1 MTPQAE
7 TSHNRTQSFV
17 EIFLND
23 QNSACPDFTD
33 VYVCE
38 IKSSLCRTFVDEL
51 SGFLSSSVLED
62 EMIKYTSESLD
73 FPSLTHLRRVR
84 RRTLAIHGCK
94 QAQTTSDDTFTSS
107 TDRLASLKS
116 NNNTTVV
123 KLEVLLT
130 SVKYLDYLLSVSD
143 KTREKWN
150 HIVSKYNLSVVKRI
164 VPGRSAKSQEEMNEW
179 KRRQNDL
186 EDDAVDGPI
195 EYKRTSWWPTLFFP
209 EKTDEYML
217 RKLELTFEDINYMR
231 DGMMEA
237 INDSKQHKAMSSHYI
252 PGAVVMSPSSKIVIA
267 SSFQERK
274 LQTQTLRSL
283 DHGIDMD
290 LLQVNPLCT
299 PILLA
304 IQGVSR
310 RERCTIAEANVNTDD
325 PTGQV
330 RITLM
335 VVSAVL

>member
-1 MTPQAE
+1 
-7 TSHNRTQSFV
+7 
-17 EIFLND
+17 
-23 QNSACPDFTD
+23 
-33 VYVCE
+33 
-38 IKSSLCRTFVDEL
+38 
-51 SGFLSSSVLED
+51 
-62 EMIKYTSESLD
+62 
-73 FPSLTHLRRVR
+73 
-84 RRTLAIHGCK
+84 
-94 QAQTTSDDTFTSS
+94 
-107 TDRLASLKS
+107 
-116 NNNTTVV
+116 
-123 KLEVLLT
+123 
-130 SVKYLDYLLSVSD
+130 
-143 KTREKWN
+143 
-150 HIVSKYNLSVVKRI
+150 
-164 VPGRSAKSQEEMNEW
+164 MNEW
-179 KRRQNDL
+179 KRHQNDL
-186 EDDAVDGPI
+186 EDEAVDGPT

-237 INDSKQHKAMSSHYI
+237 INDSKQHKAISSHYI